1 MNAWDRQLELDRAI
15 QSELDKLVHAVGV
28 IVLNNQYRGLS
39 PELVELARIASD
51 VSSEFAAGLQEL
63 ERINTEHRGLMLWAA
78 QDMEGEC
85 L

>member
-1 MNAWDRQLELDRAI
+1 MNAWNRQLEIHHEI
-15 QSELDKLVHAVGV
+15 QSKLDKLHHCVSIEVRDN
-28 IVLNNQYRGLS
+28 LRRGLS

>member
-28 IVLNNQYRGLS
+28 IVYNNQYRGLS